1 MLDDPSNSNKYYDVV
16 GGFMEALAPTVS
28 GEIQYLTLGQLF
40 GAKITNNPDVKVA
53 DLLYIYDQILSLS
66 SFGQGTLD
74 RAFDQYILANPEL
87 PVALSQ
93 IEKDLDAKRRPLD
106 ITDKQVM
113 TSLLKDRAARNF
125 WMGKK
130 ITFKEDKTTI
140 DVDGLYLVTLDTPTV
155 RSNDYYKYCE
165 LLLEAIQ
172 MNRITIQQ
180 FCK

>member
-1 MLDDPSNSNKYYDVV
+1 
-16 GGFMEALAPTVS
+16 
-28 GEIQYLTLGQLF
+28 
-40 GAKITNNPDVKVA
+40 
-53 DLLYIYDQILSLS
+53 
-66 SFGQGTLD
+66 
-74 RAFDQYILANPEL
+74 
-87 PVALSQ
+87 
-93 IEKDLDAKRRPLD
+93 
-106 ITDKQVM
+106 M
-113 TSLLKDRAARNF
+113 TSLLKDRAAHNF

-130 ITFKEDKTTI
+130 ITFKDKDKTTI